1 MTQVI
6 KRQEELDLL
15 AKKARELKEKRI
27 EQYKRLNLFQRC
39 KLICL
44 KLGVCYPK
52 KHGAWWVF
60 KDSVLEIGYDDFAP
74 NIYVLYK
81 DKKVLEVHL
90 GQLTLFRVGKWLD
103 RVLEISN
110 PLLKQEEQ
118 EEYLQRQRELLE
130 EIDRWGEIEE
140 DE

>member
-1 MTQVI
+1 M
-6 KRQEELDLL
+6 R
-15 AKKARELKEKRI
+15 
-27 EQYKRLNLFQRC
+27 F
-39 KLICL
+39 
-44 KLGVCYPK
+44 
-52 KHGAWWVF
+52 
-60 KDSVLEIGYDDFAP
+60 GYDDFAP